1 VGGAGTLAKK
11 VAGFAKHLYRL
22 PIPDSARASCF
33 GSYRPPDR
41 SLAEKWNHEAENY
54 PRKANSRDSYPDK
67 THPSAAGINKSDRA
81 RLEKDIG
88 LTSRM
93 LTELKKEA
101 GTVTSDKNR
110 GLLARRIA
118 FTETRLKSL
127 QGRLSRLEISAD
139 QGKPTPI
146 FHQANGSLSYV
157 HRIEGRYEV
166 NLSGFQRVHIQAED
180 GSITGKVTDAS
191 SAGIEGVDVY
201 IYDSSYN
208 YVNDV
213 LTDSVG
219 DYTVPGLA
227 TGDYKVQFDGR
238 YAAGGYLIEWY
249 DDKADFDMGDAGRFL
264 PEFGQRSLGQDVDTG
279 DKDRGG
285 RPRRRRDR

>member
-1 VGGAGTLAKK
+1 MRTKPFFVLVSLFFICLSLWLIAPAVAQQRRATGAERDGVSGYYLIEIQTGLRGLSSRGVVDMLKWSHFTVAEAGMNIVIVKSSGGNGTLAKK

-33 GSYRPPDR
+33 GSYRPLDK

-67 THPSAAGINKSDRA
+67 THPSTAGINKSDRA
-81 RLEKDIG
+81 RLEKDIE

-93 LTELKKEA
+93 LTESKKEA
-101 GTVTSDKNR
+101 GTAISDKNR

-139 QGKPTPI
+139 PGKPTAI
-146 FHQANGSLSYV
+146 FRQANDSLSYV

-166 NLSGFQRVHIQAED
+166 NLSGFQ
-180 GSITGKVTDAS
+180 
-191 SAGIEGVDVY
+191 
-201 IYDSSYN
+201 
-208 YVNDV
+208 
-213 LTDSVG
+213 
-219 DYTVPGLA
+219 
-227 TGDYKVQFDGR
+227 
-238 YAAGGYLIEWY
+238 
-249 DDKADFDMGDAGRFL
+249 
-264 PEFGQRSLGQDVDTG
+264 
-279 DKDRGG
+279 
-285 RPRRRRDR
+285 